1 MPSALLCENTLKC
14 RRFGFLHEAKAS
26 QKAEKTAAKPLN
38 ECGCVLTLPSL
49 FHSTNSTTTTSTE
62 QATQQKPSLPSLK
75 MTHHGQLGPNSC
87 LYSWTIDGF
96 T

>member
-1 MPSALLCENTLKC
+1 MPSALLCENTMKC

-49 FHSTNSTTTTSTE
+49 FHSTLSGLII
-62 QATQQKPSLPSLK
+62 LPLEDGEYRTNEGKSIRFDK
-75 MTHHGQLGPNSC
+75 ELGLMIEEGVS
-87 LYSWTIDGF
+87 
-96 T
+96 